1 MKQDT
6 SKPTIERAR
15 LKILK
20 KIGLDENQFIISS
33 QKSGQTDVN
42 VDTQT
47 IIQISKKKYI
57 K

>member
-47 IIQISKKKYI
+47 IIQISKKNT
-57 K
+57 